1 MEFFPLV
8 YCFLQGNYV
17 QSWILPAFAVFS
29 LWAQNVNHQP
39 AVTYDMAMGK
49 RDFVIKRNKIN
60 TSAAMHTFFVVQLFF
75 FLMSG
80 VQPFQFGPTYPPNEE
95 SAESES
101 ESGRKIE
108 GGQIFVEF

>member
-1 MEFFPLV
+1 VAIIKEVEEDHRKGELKAEFSNFSNLSFGKSNINEVNFVELFPLV

-17 QSWILPAFAVFS
+17 QSWIFPAFAVFS

-60 TSAAMHTFFVVQLFF
+60 TSAAMHTFFVVQLVFF
-75 FLMSG
+75 
-80 VQPFQFGPTYPPNEE
+80 
-95 SAESES
+95 
-101 ESGRKIE
+101 
-108 GGQIFVEF
+108 